1 MKNININIKATNMEL
16 TVPIKEYIEKRI
28 NTLNKFFSNDTELY
42 VEVGKTSLHHKNG
55 DYYKAEISMKSGDG
69 SFFAVSEKENLYT
82 AIDAVKD
89 EISNLIKRNKD
100 KKQTLF
106 KRGAKSV
113 KKMIKGISSRNP
125 FTSKYE

>member
-16 TVPIKEYIEKRI
+16 TSSIKDYIEKRVEA
-28 NTLNKFFSNDTELY
+28 LNKFFSNDTELY

-55 DYYKAEISMKSGDG
+55 DYYKAEISMKSGE
-69 SFFAVSEKENLYT
+69 SNFFAVSEKENLYT
-82 AIDAVKD
+82 AIDAVKE
-89 EISNLIKRNKD
+89 EISNLIKRSKD

-125 FTSKYE
+125 FTSKYQ

>member
-1 MKNININIKATNMEL
+1 MEL

-55 DYYKAEISMKSGDG
+55 DYYKAEISMKSGEG